1 MNSRSSS
8 VHAKYQTPV
17 IRLLNTAGITI
28 GGYNPWDIQV
38 HNDAFY
44 KRVLVD
50 GETGMGES
58 YMEGWWDATNVDELV
73 CKILQADLDKKVTL
87 HWPELWRVL
96 QVRLLNPQT
105 KKMAF
110 VNGQKHYDLG
120 NDLFQAMLDSRMNYS
135 CGYWKNA
142 SCLCQ
147 AQENKLDLIC
157 RKLLL
162 KPGMRVLDIGCGWGA
177 FAKFAAEKYGVK
189 VFAITVSKEQFKLA
203 QKLGEGKDVEFK
215 MMNYRN
221 ITGQFDRLVS
231 VGMLEHVGYKNY
243 RHFFE
248 TCHKCLTDDGLFLL
262 HTIGSNQSVRSINGW
277 TNKYIFPNAMLP
289 SLEQLSAAAEG
300 LFIVEDLHNFGKYY
314 DNTLMAWYHNFK
326 NNWQQIS
333 KNYPPPFFRM
343 WEYYLLSSAGGFRA
357 RKMQLW
363 QMVLSKNGV
372 DGVYESV
379 R

>member
-58 YMEGWWDATNVDELV
+58 YMECWWDATNVDELV

-120 NDLFQAMLDSRMNYS
+120 MISSRR
-135 CGYWKNA
+135 
-142 SCLCQ
+142 CL
-147 AQENKLDLIC
+147 I
-157 RKLLL
+157 
-162 KPGMRVLDIGCGWGA
+162 
-177 FAKFAAEKYGVK
+177 AE
-189 VFAITVSKEQFKLA
+189 
-203 QKLGEGKDVEFK
+203 
-215 MMNYRN
+215 
-221 ITGQFDRLVS
+221 
-231 VGMLEHVGYKNY
+231 
-243 RHFFE
+243 
-248 TCHKCLTDDGLFLL
+248 
-262 HTIGSNQSVRSINGW
+262 
-277 TNKYIFPNAMLP
+277 
-289 SLEQLSAAAEG
+289 
-300 LFIVEDLHNFGKYY
+300 
-314 DNTLMAWYHNFK
+314 
-326 NNWQQIS
+326 
-333 KNYPPPFFRM
+333 
-343 WEYYLLSSAGGFRA
+343 
-357 RKMQLW
+357 
-363 QMVLSKNGV
+363 
-372 DGVYESV
+372 
-379 R
+379 